1 MIKNSLGR
9 NLLAIGL
16 ALALTPC
23 MINAEEAIN
32 VAQNSDVTATTP
44 AVTDATTTTQPQK
57 TTKKKK
63 RRAKQQQQ
71 QQTPVPERQL
81 VDVPDPVDPYTD

>member
-44 AVTDATTTTQPQK
+44 AVTDATTTTPQK

-63 RRAKQQQQ
+63 RRVKKQQK

-81 VDVPDPVDPYTD
+81 VDTPDPVDPNTD